1 MAPSVGRTGKEALH
15 EADLMWLALLAY
27 SREATSRDPSASTAT
42 VLTLNE
48 HIEALGCSF
57 VRDGREEA
65 GELGSIVREAVSGG
79 IPLIVS
85 DDGEALVVVGLTWLR
100 RAVEVLHRPPLMT
113 FGQVVKT
120 LPTRSDKLPLI
131 RLRGWTD
138 RRDDNSNTSL

>member
-1 MAPSVGRTGKEALH
+1 MSPSGRRTAKEALH

-27 SREATSRDPSASTAT
+27 SRDATSRDPSASTAT

-48 HIEALGCSF
+48 QIEALGCSF

-120 LPTRSDKLPLI
+120 LPTRADKLPLI
-131 RLRGWTD
+131 RLLGWTYCHN
-138 RRDDNSNTSL
+138 DDGDTSL